1 MRSVSECMAG
11 VNEPSRLLS
20 EDARRRLSQMA
31 RILVAHAET
40 VDARLSAV
48 FQNLRYSAAQQKNLM
63 AIGPLAT
70 ARMLA
75 GQRPMSRLLNHLDYN
90 GRRLAKLNVS
100 PASVDQFLSECD
112 RLLDSI
118 LNGEFRPAR
127 EQLHLITR
135 LALNRSFYEVRE
147 AEAQAFFGLHAA
159 EAKAGGLEDL
169 LQRFIRVLTRNFR
182 AHAGRI
188 VLLEEEPEAKL
199 AQPLYIESGEPNEA
213 LIADLEMR
221 GRCASY
227 WSYPVRPAG
236 RTAALI
242 QFGFRVRYPWLPREL
257 TLLEAAAVRCHE
269 AIERTL
275 LVRRLEERAC
285 ELRRMAVETR
295 NAEEEERR
303 RIGRELHDEAGQS
316 LLLLRLHLEMLERTA
331 PASMAPRL
339 AEARAIAERTVEEIR
354 RMVAALSPA
363 VLDRLGLTAALRQL
377 VVRFRKAH
385 PVKVHLQIPAL
396 AGRFARQ
403 TEEVIYRVV
412 QECLQ
417 NIAKHSQASDVN
429 LSLKVTDK
437 SIRLSVS
444 DNGSGFCPE
453 AALSKPMSFGLAG
466 MRERAALLGGAL
478 DVNSTPGKGA
488 TVVLKL
494 PLAPGSPDQLACKDA
509 GPNRYPESQAGRPAC
524 AGQGISSKSR
534 NRAKIGPR
542 LGVSG

>member
-1 MRSVSECMAG
+1 MSGLA
-11 VNEPSRLLS
+11 EPSRLLS
-20 EDARRRLSQMA
+20 KDARRRLGQMA
-31 RILVAHAET
+31 RALAPHLEP
-40 VDARLSAV
+40 VDARLSV
-48 FQNLRYSAAQQKNLM
+48 FLQKRRFSPAQQKTLM
-63 AIGPLAT
+63 AIAPVAAARVLASK
-70 ARMLA
+70 
-75 GQRPMSRLLNHLDYN
+75 RPISRFLEHLDYN
-90 GRRLAKLNVS
+90 GRRLAQLNVS
-100 PASVDQFLSECD
+100 PANLDEFLSECD
-112 RLLDSI
+112 RSMDLVLK
-118 LNGEFRPAR
+118 GVFRPAR
-127 EQLHLITR
+127 EQLRLITL

-159 EAKAGGLEDL
+159 EARAGGLEDL

-182 AHAGRI
+182 AQAGRI
-188 VLLEEEPEAKL
+188 VLLDAEPEAKL
-199 AQPLYIESGEPNEA
+199 AQPLYIEGGQPDEA

-221 GRCASY
+221 GRYASY

-242 QFGFRVRYPWLPREL
+242 QFGFHIRYPWLPREL
-257 TLLEAAAVRCHE
+257 TMLEAAAVRCHE

-275 LVRRLEERAC
+275 LVHRLEERAT
-285 ELRRMAVETR
+285 ELRRMAAETR

-316 LLLLRLHLEMLERTA
+316 LLLLRLHLEMLERRA

-339 AEARAIAERTVEEIR
+339 GEAKAITERTVEEIR

-363 VLDRLGLTAALRQL
+363 VLDRIGLTSALRQL
-377 VVRFRKAH
+377 VARFRKAH
-385 PVKVHLQIPAL
+385 PVKVRLRIPAL
-396 AGRFARQ
+396 SARFPRQ

-417 NIAKHSQASDVN
+417 NITKHSQASDVN
-429 LSLKVTDK
+429 LSLKVADK
-437 SIRLSVS
+437 SIGLSVS

-478 DVNSTPGKGA
+478 EVSSAPGKGC

-494 PLAPGSPDQLACKDA
+494 PLAPGSQDREL
-509 GPNRYPESQAGRPAC
+509 
-524 AGQGISSKSR
+524 
-534 NRAKIGPR
+534 RAMETSIVNHK
-542 LGVSG
+542 